1 MRVLDEEESGN
12 IIEVQRRSRHI
23 VVNTVWAVIG
33 HVRTG
38 KWFSVLPRAVHAMI
52 ADAIAAGDDELE
64 AIPLVRTPRRLK
76 WVSWRHTGMHQVR
89 W

>member
-1 MRVLDEEESGN
+1 MLDEEESGN

-52 ADAIAAGDDELE
+52 ADAIAGDDERNSSGQDDPG
-64 AIPLVRTPRRLK
+64 A
-76 WVSWRHTGMHQVR
+76 
-89 W
+89 